1 LDKAEVEPRF
11 DTPNRCHTWP
21 HAAEFSI
28 RFNQY
33 GVMLVNPVKHPQVK
47 VVDGQTLVD
56 WVTST
61 AGPGVIVGYKI
72 GGEQVFFPNADK

>member
-1 LDKAEVEPRF
+1 
-11 DTPNRCHTWP
+11 
-21 HAAEFSI
+21 
-28 RFNQY
+28 
-33 GVMLVNPVKHPQVK
+33 MLVNPVKHPQVK

-61 AGPGVIVGYKI
+61 AGPGVIVDYKI